1 MMNYYIK
8 NYFWLRNLK
17 WLLIAFFSLKLL
29 GIFFSF
35 QFYQTILASNTAFEG
50 TSVEIF
56 IDANDTFDSLSLKLE
71 NHLKSTKSFN
81 RLAKIKSF
89 DESIRPGRFLI
100 FSSSSNNAII
110 NTLRS
115 GGEPINVVFNNQERI
130 ENLAGR
136 ISHQLMI
143 DSLSLFN
150 HITNDD
156 IVSKKGFTSE
166 NALAMYI
173 PNTYEFYWESDVSTF
188 FNRMHHEY
196 QRFWNK
202 NRLAKAK
209 LLELTPIEVTILAS
223 IVHKETTKKDEMPLV
238 AGVYLERL
246 RRNMK
251 LQADPTVIYT
261 IKKHLGDF
269 NKVIKRVL
277 YRDLKI
283 DSPFNTYL
291 YRGLPPGPIIT
302 PDIASID
309 AVLNPKME
317 GYLYFVAD
325 IENPGYHKF
334 SKTLSQHNRSRAKYI
349 RWINSQGIVR

>member
-17 WLLIAFFSLKLL
+17 WLLIAFLSLKLI
-29 GIFFSF
+29 GIFWGF
-35 QFYQTILASNTAFEG
+35 QFHRTVLASNTAFEAK
-50 TSVEIF
+50 SLEIF
-56 IDANDTFDSLSLKLE
+56 IDTDDSFDSLCLKLE
-71 NHLKSTKSFN
+71 NHLKSIKSFS

-100 FSSSSNNAII
+100 LSSSSNNTII

-115 GGEPINVVFNNQERI
+115 SGQPINVVFNNQERI
-130 ENLAGR
+130 ENLAGK
-136 ISHQLMI
+136 ISNQLMI
-143 DSLSLFN
+143 DSLSLLN

-156 IVSKKGFTSE
+156 VVSKKGFTPE

-173 PNTYEFYWESDVSTF
+173 PNTYEFYWESDASTF
-188 FNRMHHEY
+188 FNRMYYEY
-196 QRFWNK
+196 QRFWNE

-209 LLELTPIEVTILAS
+209 SLELTPIEVIVLAS
-223 IVHKETTKKDEMPLV
+223 IVHKETTKKEEMPLV

-246 RRNMK
+246 RRNMR

-261 IKKHLGDF
+261 IKKHSGNF
-269 NKVIKRVL
+269 KKVIKRVL
-277 YRDLKI
+277 YRDLEI

-291 YRGLPPGPIIT
+291 YKGLPPGPIIT
-302 PDIASID
+302 PDIASIE
-309 AVLNPKME
+309 AVLNPKMK

-325 IENPGYHKF
+325 VENPGYHKF
-334 SKTLSQHNRSRAKYI
+334 SKTLSQHNRNRVKYI
-349 RWINSQGIVR
+349 RWINSKGITR